1 VLGGAQ
7 TDRVTTT
14 LPTPILVT
22 TTVPPVLTDA
32 AILTL
37 GGLAESRTG

>member
-7 TDRVTTT
+7 TDRIPTT

-22 TTVPPVLTDA
+22 TTVPLSLTDA

-37 GGLAESRTG
+37 GELAESRTG